1 MARGQRR
8 SPATSSMH
16 PEQHPEVSRLLEENN
31 LVFKFRTND
40 DDYGCTKSWDSAVM
54 GRFRCHNPNC
64 VTHGWSS
71 KQIALT
77 IRMYPGKEYN
87 ARVYHQRCKS
97 CGHLSKPILDET
109 YAERVTYWLK
119 KWCGIYLEAPPRSLA
134 SKGPHKNRFCEGC
147 KAGHCPQSKRSAYD

>member
-1 MARGQRR
+1 MARKQRR

-16 PEQHPEVSRLLEENN
+16 PQKHAEISRLLDEDN
-31 LVFKFRTND
+31 LFFTFHDND
-40 DDYGCTKSWDSAVM
+40 DEYGCTKSWDSAVM

-64 VTHGWSS
+64 GTNGWSS
-71 KQIALT
+71 KQIAIT
-77 IRMYPGKEYN
+77 IRMYPGEKYN

-97 CGHLSKPILDET
+97 CGSLSKPILDDT

-119 KWCGIYLEAPPRSLA
+119 KWCGIHLETPPHSGQ

-147 KAGHCPQSKRSAYD
+147 KAGHCAQGKRSAYD